1 MDLLPKIVDYEPPVE
16 DNVSSEEEEVMEEKV
31 IPQKNIVFEI
41 PEPVEEL
48 AEQQEQEEKEEEV
61 KQYHY
66 SNNID
71 EEVNE
76 ETGETNPNFVYEEPV
91 KPKKKKQTRKPLSEE
106 HKEKLRL
113 GRLKSLE
120 VRKKKKDEKIYI
132 KDMEMENKKLE
143 LKTKREKAQ
152 FIKKETENEWNKV
165 KSLIEKKPATPPA
178 PAPTP
183 APVNQFTKKDLEDAT
198 FQAVSQYDTLR
209 KQRKK
214 EKLALKEEELKKK
227 NIRDTISR
235 ATGHMPTY
243 GQQGFFD
250 NCF

>member
-1 MDLLPKIVDYEPPVE
+1 MDLLPKIVDYEPPPE
-16 DNVSSEEEEVMEEKV
+16 DSVSSEEEEVMEEKV
-31 IPQKNIVFEI
+31 IPERNIVFEV
-41 PEPVEEL
+41 PEPVEEK
-48 AEQQEQEEKEEEV
+48 EEKEEV

-66 SNNID
+66 SNNMD

-165 KSLIEKKPATPPA
+165 KSLIERKPTPPPA
-178 PAPTP
+178 PPT
-183 APVNQFTKKDLEDAT
+183 PVNQFTKKDLEEAT
-198 FQAVSQYDTLR
+198 FHAVSQYDTLR

-235 ATGHMPTY
+235 ATGHKPNY
-243 GQQGFFD
+243 GDQGFFD
-250 NCF
+250 SCF

>member
-1 MDLLPKIVDYEPPVE
+1 
-16 DNVSSEEEEVMEEKV
+16 MEEKV
-31 IPQKNIVFEI
+31 IPERNIVFEV
-41 PEPVEEL
+41 PEPVEEK
-48 AEQQEQEEKEEEV
+48 EEKEEEV

-91 KPKKKKQTRKPLSEE
+91 KPKKKQTRKPLSAE

-152 FIKKETENEWNKV
+152 FIKEKTESEWNKV
-165 KSLIEKKPATPPA
+165 KSLMEQKPT

-183 APVNQFTKKDLEDAT
+183 MPMPTPVNQFTKKDLEEAT
-198 FQAVSQYDTLR
+198 LHAVSQYDTLR

-227 NIRDTISR
+227 NIRDTIER
-235 ATGHMPTY
+235 ATGHKPNY
-243 GQQGFFD
+243 GDQGFFD
-250 NCF
+250 SCF

>member
-1 MDLLPKIVDYEPPVE
+1 MDLLPKIVDYEPPE
-16 DNVSSEEEEVMEEKV
+16 QDTVSSEEEEVMEEKV

-41 PEPVEEL
+41 PEPVEDKE
-48 AEQQEQEEKEEEV
+48 EKEEKEEEV

-76 ETGETNPNFVYEEPV
+76 ETGEKNQNFIYEEPV
-91 KPKKKKQTRKPLSEE
+91 KPTKKKQTRKPLSEA

-143 LKTKREKAQ
+143 LKTKRERAQ
-152 FIKKETENEWNKV
+152 FIKKKTENEWNKV
-165 KSLIEKKPATPPA
+165 KSLIEQKPTPP
-178 PAPTP
+178 PTP
-183 APVNQFTKKDLEDAT
+183 APPTAINQFTKKDLENAT
-198 FQAVSQYDTLR
+198 FLAVSQYDTLR

-227 NIRDTISR
+227 NIRDTIAR
-235 ATGHMPTY
+235 ATGHKPSY
-243 GQQGFFD
+243 GDQGFFD
-250 NCF
+250 SCF

>member
-1 MDLLPKIVDYEPPVE
+1 MDLLPKIVDYEPPPE

-31 IPQKNIVFEI
+31 IPERNIVFEV
-41 PEPVEEL
+41 PEPVEEK
-48 AEQQEQEEKEEEV
+48 EEKEEEV

-76 ETGETNPNFVYEEPV
+76 ETGEKNQNFVYEEPV

-152 FIKKETENEWNKV
+152 FIKKENENEWNKV
-165 KSLIEKKPATPPA
+165 KSLIEKKPTPCTPA
-178 PAPTP
+178 PPPT
-183 APVNQFTKKDLEDAT
+183 PVNQFTKKDLEEAT
-198 FQAVSQYDTLR
+198 LHAVSQYDTLR